1 MCRNPKRC
9 GKCWKYGHVGLQCK
23 QPQIQARTAAV
34 PAANFTR
41 QAREPRGEPDF
52 DDLLTDGYPY
62 GGAEMPEGRPHTVHC
77 FIDRDEECHAEMD
90 KLQRRGVV
98 LMAENGMPWEL
109 SCDNVASL
117 AARTHLVTR
126 EEIQVSTLPNSCFL
140 IILPKGLA
148 PETFIHATP
157 KEAWDDGLSF
167 QQWSPKHGASIS
179 IPEYK
184 VLFSLHGIPPYL
196 RREKEVIKAV
206 SKFGV
211 FLGTVDQENP
221 ENLSSWWAVAGVDD
235 LMYVPK
241 SVTMHAGGIIHP
253 IRVDP
258 IKWKKTSLYS
268 AGDLPPT
275 PPTYRGPR
283 PPYQSPTPSPPDT
296 DEDVNLDDDEVVQVT
311 RRTIREMCRGRDPQH
326 LPVEIRQ
333 IAAPPSSQMGKTINQ
348 VDTQTML
355 HQHAAGDPRDKTV
368 AITQGSQS
376 NNATEDQEEGRSAPL
391 TQGRSAFRKHNTG
404 NLRRINPIPVEP
416 MGDGMGQRGSKETH
430 HTTQS
435 DGVATGDRGNVRILP
450 RGMQLGN
457 SPQRPKASEHA
468 TVHPSNQTSE
478 TEQARGVSPERN
490 VLSPTVP
497 STSHISTQRTRDVG
511 KKTVLISS
519 PSGSGDSSRSSN
531 PFTSLADLRKSVR
544 IKRKSNQA
552 QSSASAGPSKRQSV
566 RVQRLG
572 RQHPK
577 QRRNK
582 KAQHPTEEASC
593 EFDPKGFYKVKVP
606 YALCTDIAQ
615 LIGVSTEE
623 VLLTVD
629 EDNEERLG
637 QLGEN
642 EQQLG
647 PNLQDS
653 DEEEES
659 EED

>member
-23 QPQIQARTAAV
+23 QPMQARSNAA
-34 PAANFTR
+34 PAAHSTR
-41 QAREPRGEPDF
+41 PAREPRGEPGF

-62 GGAEMPEGRPHTVHC
+62 GVPEMPEGRPHNVHC

-98 LMAENGMPWEL
+98 LMAENGMPWDL

-126 EEIQVSTLPNSCFL
+126 EEIRVSTLPNSCFL
-140 IILPKGLA
+140 IVLPEGLA

-157 KEAWDDGLSF
+157 LEAWEDGLSF
-167 QQWSPKHGASIS
+167 QQWSPQHGASIS

-211 FLGTVDQENP
+211 FLGTVENENP

-235 LMYVPK
+235 LLYVPK
-241 SVTMHAGGIIHP
+241 FVTMHAGGIIHP
-253 IRVDP
+253 VRVDP

-268 AGDLPPT
+268 AGDFPPT
-275 PPTYRGPR
+275 PPTYKGPR

-296 DEDVNLDDDEVVQVT
+296 DEEVNLDDDEVVQVT
-311 RRTIREMCRGRDPQH
+311 RRTIREMCRGRDPQL
-326 LPVEIRQ
+326 LPNEIRQ
-333 IAAPPSSQMGKTINQ
+333 IAAPPSSQTGRAANPGGTH
-348 VDTQTML
+348 TML
-355 HQHAAGDPRDKTV
+355 QPGATEDPKGKSV
-368 AITQGSQS
+368 ARTQGSHS
-376 NNATEDQEEGRSAPL
+376 NNVTENQEERWSAPL
-391 TQGRSAFRKHNTG
+391 TKGGLPFRKQNTEK
-404 NLRRINPIPVEP
+404 LRRINPIRVQP
-416 MGDGMGQRGSKETH
+416 MGDGPGQTTGKETQ

-435 DGVATGDRGNVRILP
+435 EGATTGDRGSVRILP
-450 RGMQLGN
+450 RGMQLGS
-457 SPQRPKASEHA
+457 SPQRSNATEHA
-468 TVHPSNQTSE
+468 TVQPSNQALE
-478 TEQARGVSPERN
+478 TEQARGASPERN

-497 STSHISTQRTRDVG
+497 STSRISSRRSREVG
-511 KKTVLISS
+511 KKKVRTSS
-519 PSGSGDSSRSSN
+519 SSGSGDSSRSSN

-552 QSSASAGPSKRQSV
+552 QSNVSAGPSKRQSV
-566 RVQRLG
+566 RALRLG
-572 RQHPK
+572 RQNPK

-582 KAQHPTEEASC
+582 KARHPTEATSC
-593 EFDPKGFYKVKVP
+593 EFDPKGFYQVKVP
-606 YALCTDIAQ
+606 YALCTDIAH
-615 LIGVSTEE
+615 LIGVSPEE
-623 VLLTVD
+623 VLCTVE
-629 EDNEERLG
+629 EDNADRVG
-637 QLGEN
+637 QMGGN
-642 EQQLG
+642 AQQLG

-653 DEEEES
+653 DEDEES